1 MASRRYLFLSRSPF
15 SNAIVKFYYKIP
27 LRSKIHYLLISI
39 RLTPSQPKDYKASRI
54 LSYPRPTPGPER
66 PWMASRSKLILTR
79 RAFLPAILG
88 IYIRA
93 WGFVI
98 GDFIC
103 LGHGHSWLRFKAMG
117 LSDII
122 PIDTIAET
130 HEGFKA
136 WVHMLGSIQ
145 GFSIWAIDGS

>member
-1 MASRRYLFLSRSPF
+1 MSFCHVALFLTLYWVY
-15 SNAIVKFYYKIP
+15 I
-27 LRSKIHYLLISI
+27 
-39 RLTPSQPKDYKASRI
+39 KA
-54 LSYPRPTPGPER
+54 
-66 PWMASRSKLILTR
+66 
-79 RAFLPAILG
+79 LG
-88 IYIRA
+88 ICD
-93 WGFVI
+93 
-98 GDFIC
+98 GDLC
-103 LGHGHSWLRFKAMG
+103 LEHGHSPGFRFKAIG